1 MAMKK
6 IILLICFTISHFLF
20 AQTYNLQSFAT
31 GFTSPVDIAHAGD
44 SRLFIVQQ
52 NGIIRIVQP
61 NGTVNTTNFLDIS
74 SKVLNSGEQGLLG
87 LAFHPQYT
95 TNGRFYVYYNAIGT
109 GNITIAKYTVSTTNP
124 DVANVNSEEVLM
136 NITKSFTNH
145 NGGCLKFGPDG
156 YLWIATGDGG
166 SGGDPQNNAQNLSS
180 HLGKLLRINVNGTT
194 GYTIPSDNPF
204 TGTAT
209 QLDEIWA
216 YGLRNPWRFSFDT
229 LTGNI
234 LIADVGQNTSEEIN
248 RVPATQAGVNY
259 GWRCYEGDDPYNTAG
274 CATAT
279 TMTFPVATYSL
290 AGIYCSITGGYVYR
304 GATYPSLAGLYF
316 FADYCADQIGT
327 MDANDAITW
336 SSTFSNVAFTTFGV
350 DSQNELYI
358 ASSQNGTIYKI
369 TAPNA
374 SVEEIHNQNKI
385 KIYPNPA
392 SDKIFVEGINQE
404 NLNAEFIT
412 LEGRVILNKNV
423 NSDNSIDISGLNS
436 GIYFITIKSNQTKIY
451 TQKIIVK

>member
-1 MAMKK
+1 MKK
-6 IILLICFTISHFLF
+6 IILLFCFAISQFLW

-31 GFTSPVDIAHAGD
+31 GFISPVDIANAGD
-44 SRLFIVQQ
+44 ARLFIVQQ
-52 NGIIRIVQP
+52 NGIIRIAQP
-61 NGTVNTTNFLDIS
+61 NGTVNTTHFLDIS

-87 LAFHPQYT
+87 LAFHPQYA

-109 GNITIAKYTVSTTNP
+109 GNITVAKYTVSTANP
-124 DVANVNSEEVLM
+124 DIANASSEEILL
-136 NITKSFTNH
+136 NISKPFSNH

-156 YLWIATGDGG
+156 YLWIGTGDGG
-166 SGGDPQNNAQNLSS
+166 SGGDPQNHAQNLSS
-180 HLGKLLRINVNGTT
+180 YLGKILRINVNGTT
-194 GYTIPSDNPF
+194 GYTIPNDNPF

-229 LTGNI
+229 TTGNV

-248 RVPATQAGVNY
+248 KVAAIQAGVNY
-259 GWRCYEGDDPYNTAG
+259 GWRCYEGNNTYDTSG
-274 CATAT
+274 CAAVT

-290 AGIYCSITGGYVYR
+290 AGAYCSVTGGYVYR
-304 GATYPSLAGLYF
+304 GAAYPSLTGIYF

-327 MDANDAITW
+327 MDATNAITW
-336 SSTFSNVAFTTFGV
+336 STAFSNVAFTAFGV
-350 DSQNELYI
+350 DFQNELYV

-374 SVEEIHNQNKI
+374 SIEDIYNQNKV

-392 SDKIFVEGINQE
+392 SNRIFVEGIEKE
-404 NLNAEFIT
+404 NLNADFIS
-412 LEGRVILNKNV
+412 LDGRLILNASV
-423 NSDNSIDISGLNS
+423 NSDYGIDISSLKS
-436 GIYFITIKSNQTKIY
+436 GIYFITVNSNQTKIY
-451 TQKIIVK
+451 TQKIIIK